1 MRELRL
7 LEQNFVLIS
16 GNVVADPDFRVT
28 QSGTALCSFRV
39 AVNRRFKDNKTGE
52 WKDDT
57 AWVSVD
63 VWREAAERLRDRLK
77 KGSPVHVEGRL
88 KTDEWTDKQSG
99 QKRSTLKVVAR
110 RVQFLGKLGSGE
122 SKPASGKPAADLEE
136 VPF

>member
-28 QSGTALCSFRV
+28 QSGTALCNFRV

-77 KGSPVHVEGRL
+77 KGSPVHIEGRL

-110 RVQFLGKLGSGE
+110 RVQFLGKLSSGE
-122 SKPASGKPAADLEE
+122 GQPASGKPAADLEE

>member
-28 QSGTALCSFRV
+28 QSGTALCNFRV

-77 KGSPVHVEGRL
+77 KGSPVHIEGRL

-122 SKPASGKPAADLEE
+122 DRPASGKPAADLEE

>member
-28 QSGTALCSFRV
+28 QGGTALCSFRV

-52 WKDDT
+52 WKDDM

-110 RVQFLGKLGSGE
+110 RVQFLGKLGAGE
-122 SKPASGKPAADLEE
+122 SKPSSEKPAADLEE

>member
-28 QSGTALCSFRV
+28 QSGTALCNFRV

-88 KTDEWTDKQSG
+88 KTDEWTDKKTG
-99 QKRSTLKVVAR
+99 EKRSTLKVVAR

-122 SKPASGKPAADLEE
+122 GQPASGKPAADLEE